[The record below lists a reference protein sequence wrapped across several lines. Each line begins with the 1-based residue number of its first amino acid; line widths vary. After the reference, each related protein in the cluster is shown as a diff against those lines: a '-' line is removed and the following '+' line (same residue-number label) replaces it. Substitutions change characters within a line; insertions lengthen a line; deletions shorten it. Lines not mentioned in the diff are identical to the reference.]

1 MKIRIINPDSGHSE
15 AELRAR
21 VSLLKPFVRPD
32 TELSMVC
39 PQQNNLC
46 IDSSLDEAL
55 DASEIVSLA
64 LEAQNEGYD
73 AVCLWCFSDPA
84 IDACRELLHIPVVG
98 GAQSSVLLACQLAL
112 SYSVLVTSRRRIPQK
127 NAFIRALG
135 GDPARLASVRSVEI
149 PPDSALNRSAM
160 IKILEENGRRCVEED
175 GAGAVVLGCLSFAAM
190 GGALTKALGVPV
202 LDPAAVLVT
211 TAESLVLQGLCH
223 SKKSWPT
230 PEPAERFWGAGRVKN

>member
-1 MKIRIINPDSGHSE
+1 MKIRIINPDSGYSE

-21 VSLLKPFVRPD
+21 TGLLKPFVRPD

-39 PQQNNLC
+39 PQQSSLC
-46 IDSSLDEAL
+46 IDSGLDEAL
-55 DASEIVSLA
+55 DAPEIVRLA
-64 LEAQNEGYD
+64 LEAQNDGCD

-84 IDACRELLHIPVVG
+84 AAACRELLKIPVVG

-127 NAFIRALG
+127 KAFIRALG

-149 PPDSALNRSAM
+149 PPGSTMNRGAM
-160 IKILEENGRRCVEED
+160 IRILEESGRRCVEDD

-190 GGALTKALGVPV
+190 GRELTERLGVPV
-202 LDPAAVLVT
+202 IDPAAVLVT
-211 TAESLVLQGLCH
+211 TAESLVTQGLCH
-223 SKKSWPT
+223 SKKSWPE
-230 PEPAERFWGAGRVKN
+230 PEPAERFWGAGCIKN